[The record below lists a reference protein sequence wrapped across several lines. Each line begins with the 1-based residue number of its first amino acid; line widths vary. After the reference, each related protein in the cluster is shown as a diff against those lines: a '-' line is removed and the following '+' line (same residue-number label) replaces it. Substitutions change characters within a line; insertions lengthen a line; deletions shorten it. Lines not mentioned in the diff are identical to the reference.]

1 MVQLQKCFD
10 ISSMMIAKKRNLWT
24 ISSLSTFFTDNHYFV
39 HVKQS
44 MRKDNVTRE
53 RRNFLS
59 SSLSSSSSNLQQ
71 QQLQQLPP
79 PSLSKVLVANRG
91 EIACRI
97 IRTCRRLEIP
107 TVAIYSVAD
116 GPYALH
122 AQMADEAYLIGTGP
136 TPAESYLL
144 QHEIV
149 QLAQTVGAHAI
160 HPGYGFLSENAQF
173 AQLIHNVNQ
182 EQQQQEQ
189 QEQQQSSSN
198 LVFVGP
204 PPKAIQAMGS
214 KSESKAIMDAAGVPT
229 TPGYYETKDTW
240 STTTTPQDV
249 DVLRS
254 RAIEIGF
261 PILIKAVMG
270 GGGKGMRL
278 VWNEK
283 DFISH
288 LESCQ
293 RESFTAFGNSTI
305 LLEKYLVNPRH
316 VEIQIIA
323 DNYDNIVT
331 LYERDCSLQRRHQK
345 VIEEAPASDLS
356 ISIQQK
362 LSTMAKKAAQA
373 VGYVNAGTVEF
384 LLDTQKNMTNNNKN
398 KNNNDDESFFYF
410 CEMNTRL
417 QVEHAI
423 TEEITGIDLVEWQ
436 LRVAAG
442 ESLPIMN
449 TNDIACHGHAFEARI
464 YAEQPTRQF
473 LPATGTIYHHGV
485 PTTTRTTSVDNSNN
499 NNNNNIASTT
509 TTTTTPG
516 TLHLEN
522 NNNNHIRVDTSIQ
535 MGHEIS
541 VYYDPMISKLIV
553 YGPNRR
559 QALDRF
565 IQALQDYEIAGVP
578 TNLDFLIQCAK
589 HDIFQIPGA
598 MNTGFLHDYYDLNLL
613 NHDRYMKQQVM
624 PPLAQ
629 VVGTFTALLYLEQR
643 RGMNPM
649 IGNTTTTTTA
659 PAAAAAAAAS
669 VRATT
674 NHHPQN
680 PWSSSQGSWRLGGSA
695 GRARRILNLCHSGSS
710 SSNDDD
716 DDDEETKM
724 ETVECISNPDGS
736 FEILVAIVPND
747 DDGGDGSNDKK
758 EQDNDSTNTTV
769 PNPPGRQSFHIQ
781 GGFVNNNEYD
791 NHNNNNNNNNEMEV
805 MINETQKIRLT
816 SVLREE
822 KGQIIVNMW
831 PKNLPSHYAWE
842 VRLEHPFAPETANA
856 KLLSMTTGATTK
868 TKTTTTG
875 PKGKSI
881 KAPMPGKISRINHVV
896 GSMVTKDNV
905 VIVMEAMKMEHSIK
919 ATMDGIVTTL
929 QYKVGDIVGPDDLLF
944 EISSSTSTSSSSK
957 E

>member
-24 ISSLSTFFTDNHYFV
+24 ISSSSLSTFFTDNHYFV
-39 HVKQS
+39 HVKQF
-44 MRKDNVTRE
+44 MRKDNVTTE
-53 RRNFLS
+53 RRNFLSS

-71 QQLQQLPP
+71 QQQLQQLPP
-79 PSLSKVLVANRG
+79 PQLSKVLIANRG

-97 IRTCRRLEIP
+97 IRTCRRLGIP

-182 EQQQQEQ
+182 EQQEQ
-189 QEQQQSSSN
+189 QQQSSSN

-229 TPGYYETKDTW
+229 TPGYYETNDTW

-356 ISIQQK
+356 ISIRQK

-384 LLDTQKNMTNNNKN
+384 LLDTQKSMTNNNNNEDEDDDKN
-398 KNNNDDESFFYF
+398 SSSSSSFFYF

-442 ESLPIMN
+442 ESLPMIIN

-485 PTTTRTTSVDNSNN
+485 PPTTRTRTTSVDK
-499 NNNNNIASTT
+499 NNNNIAS
-509 TTTTTPG
+509 TTTTPG

-553 YGPNRR
+553 YGQNRR

-598 MNTGFLHDYYDLNLL
+598 MNTGFLQDYYNDLNLL
-613 NHDRYMKQQVM
+613 LNHDDRYIKQQQIM

-629 VVGTFTALLYLEQR
+629 VVGSYTALLYMEQR
-643 RGMNPM
+643 RGMNPT
-649 IGNTTTTTTA
+649 IGNTTTTTTT
-659 PAAAAAAAAS
+659 PAS

-674 NHHPQN
+674 NHHHHHGGGLGHHHPQN

-710 SSNDDD
+710 S
-716 DDDEETKM
+716 DDDEENKK

-736 FEILVAIVPND
+736 FEILVAIVPNGD
-747 DDGGDGSNDKK
+747 DDDCGSNDKK

-781 GGFVNNNEYD
+781 GGFVNNEYD
-791 NHNNNNNNNNEMEV
+791 NHSNNNNNNEMEV
-805 MINETQKIRLT
+805 KINETQKIRLT
-816 SVLREE
+816 SILREE

-842 VRLEHPFAPETANA
+842 IRLEHPFAPETADA
-856 KLLSMTTGATTK
+856 KLLSTTATT
-868 TKTTTTG
+868 TTTTTG

-896 GSMVTKDNV
+896 GSTVTKDNV

-929 QYKVGDIVGPDDLLF
+929 HYKVGDIVGHDDVLF
-944 EISSSTSTSSSSK
+944 EISSTSSSSNK